1 VRQLSKEKTYI
12 MSKIAAEMI
21 SFISVKQV
29 AFKFIAMACK
39 VNVTEPNLSDNL
51 KN

>member
-1 VRQLSKEKTYI
+1 

-21 SFISVKQV
+21 SFISVTQV
-29 AFKFIAMACK
+29 AFKFVARACK
-39 VNVTEPNLSDNL
+39 VNVTVPNLSDNL